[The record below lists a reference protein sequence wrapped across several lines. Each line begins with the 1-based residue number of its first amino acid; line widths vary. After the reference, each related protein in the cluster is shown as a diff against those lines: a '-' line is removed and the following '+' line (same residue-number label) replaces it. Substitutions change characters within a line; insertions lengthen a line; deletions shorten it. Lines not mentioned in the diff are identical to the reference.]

1 MFSVHLM
8 YKVKARFLYLVMY
21 STDLFGL
28 WHSVL

>member
-8 YKVKARFLYLVMY
+8 YKMKARFLYLVMN
-21 STDLFGL
+21 STGLFGL